1 MLGPTVDYGVRR
13 VELALQCRPVKR
25 MSAPHASTES
35 KCISAVRV
43 DNGPVWLHEAQSKS
57 EEPGPSLATS
67 TGEKQAFIFQVTS
80 APQVLRNI
88 QLVVDNWLTG
98 DRIELSDQLQTVLSP
113 QGFADARCGRTA
125 LLSAAHAGVE
135 DAALMLARRGAV
147 LRCEVTNENNPSEE
161 LSAVMVTV
169 TAELHQQFKESGLP
183 APPPLPTEGEFSLI
197 VPVNTDINN
206 LDAVDGHAVE
216 ALRVAAYRGMGA
228 VVHSLLQCREQ
239 LGSTVGVRLGQPLL
253 TEQERDKPRDE
264 PASTLRRSHSLAR
277 ISSVLFSDA
286 SKQDTQWTFRGV
298 PPPADGLGRTAL
310 HDVCRSVL
318 PNPSGF
324 QFEQQH
330 KHLLAYAEALLAEDG
345 LHGVALF
352 ASDIKGRLPLHY
364 AAAFGHYMLLELL
377 LSHNLEATL
386 EHTDKSSRGIEPWFT
401 LRSFR
406 HATGHT
412 PGDHADFDE
421 LDKLEKVEEVG
432 GWLVNLRDKQGWSP
446 LALAVGNGHLHC
458 AKLLLDSGAEPVPL
472 PLMKDYKVPC
482 AYLLVLH
489 RLGWEQMVRKE
500 STKDGYRFGDLGQD
514 TLKPSDPAKKEHR
527 HPRAANPPASTSG
540 IRDRNLKKKPVA
552 PKESTAGGVAPASA
566 PNQIKARLRGGRGSV
581 AVRPDLVDGMKSW
594 WPDLVPSAFS
604 SMDARGEDDEA
615 NLGAVEGKKRGGRGS
630 DAARPDG
637 DLDEGGH
644 DQASADLEESN
655 MLGAMPRMVYQMW
668 VRKPARLIKES
679 DKRTNENLKVP
690 ESQRLAKALMAPLVD
705 VDHQDCAST
714 HRFRRFFLVSR
725 QLPSIIYYLVFLA
738 LLTMVAFTTAGVD
751 GSLRFGSRRK
761 GVSLPFILTSEVGG
775 LVPKEEFQEEA
786 TSPQFTF
793 LDADEP
799 EVLIQFLQGY
809 VANA

>member
-1 MLGPTVDYGVRR
+1 MLGPSVDYGVRR
-13 VELALQCRPVKR
+13 VELALDCRPVKR
-25 MSAPHASTES
+25 ISAPHASTDTS

-43 DNGPVWLHEAQSKS
+43 DKGPVWLHGAQSNS
-57 EEPGPSLATS
+57 EELRSSLATS
-67 TGEKQAFIFQVTS
+67 TGEKRELIFQVTLS
-80 APQVLRNI
+80 APQVLRKV

-161 LSAVMVTV
+161 LSAVVVTV
-169 TAELHQQFKESGLP
+169 TPELHQQFKESGLP
-183 APPPLPTEGEFSLI
+183 APRPLQIEGEFSLI

-228 VVHSLLQCREQ
+228 VVHSLMQCREQ
-239 LGSTVGVRLGQPLL
+239 LGSTVGVRLGQPL
-253 TEQERDKPRDE
+253 TEQEPVNS
-264 PASTLRRSHSLAR
+264 ASTPPRPRSLVRRV
-277 ISSVLFSDA
+277 SSGWQSSPKKSEEA
-286 SKQDTQWTFRGV
+286 QWIFRGA

-386 EHTDKSSRGIEPWFT
+386 EHTDTSHCTWVLPWRFT
-401 LRSFR
+401 LESFR
-406 HATGHT
+406 DATGHKT
-412 PGDHADFDE
+412 GDHADCDTVSTVKDRYHFDTVSRNK
-421 LDKLEKVEEVG
+421 LDEVEKVEEVG
-432 GWLVNLRDKQGWSP
+432 KWLVNLRDKQGWSP

-472 PLMKDYKVPC
+472 PLMKYKVPC

-500 STKDGYRFGDLGQD
+500 SNKDGYRFKDLGQD
-514 TLKPSDPAKKEHR
+514 TS
-527 HPRAANPPASTSG
+527 RAANPPASTSG
-540 IRDRNLKKKPVA
+540 IRDRIPEKKPLRGGASLAPARLALRRSPALRTTSPGAENTAGTSHTGAPAEPVA
-552 PKESTAGGVAPASA
+552 PKVPTAAGAAPASA
-566 PNQIKARLRGGRGSV
+566 PTL
-581 AVRPDLVDGMKSW
+581 P
-594 WPDLVPSAFS
+594 
-604 SMDARGEDDEA
+604 
-615 NLGAVEGKKRGGRGS
+615 
-630 DAARPDG
+630 
-637 DLDEGGH
+637 
-644 DQASADLEESN
+644 
-655 MLGAMPRMVYQMW
+655 
-668 VRKPARLIKES
+668 RKPASLMKEP
-679 DKRTNENLKVP
+679 DTRTNENLKVP

-714 HRFRRFFLVSR
+714 HRFRCFFLVSR

-786 TSPQFTF
+786 TSPQMTF
-793 LDADEP
+793 LDVDEP

>member
-13 VELALQCRPVKR
+13 VELALECRHVKR
-25 MSAPHASTES
+25 SSAPHASTDTS
-35 KCISAVRV
+35 ISAVRV
-43 DNGPVWLHEAQSKS
+43 DNGPVWLHEAQSNS
-57 EEPGPSLATS
+57 EELGSPLATS
-67 TGEKQAFIFQVTS
+67 TGEKQEFIFKVTLS
-80 APQVLRNI
+80 APKVLRKI

-98 DRIELSDQLQTVLSP
+98 DRIDISDQLEAVLSP
-113 QGFADARCGRTA
+113 QGLADARCGRTA

-183 APPPLPTEGEFSLI
+183 APPPLQTEGKFSLI
-197 VPVNTDINN
+197 VPVDTDINN

-216 ALRVAAYRGMGA
+216 ALRVAAYRGMGD

-239 LGSTVGVRLGQPLL
+239 LGSTVGVRLGQPVL
-253 TEQERDKPRDE
+253 TEQEHGYS
-264 PASTLRRSHSLAR
+264 ASTLPRPRSLAKQLSR
-277 ISSVLFSDA
+277 VSSGWQSNRKT
-286 SKQDTQWTFRGV
+286 SEKTQWTFRGV

-386 EHTDKSSRGIEPWFT
+386 ERTDTSSRDAKVPPWFT
-401 LRSFR
+401 LETESFGNAKGVR
-406 HATGHT
+406 WFPGHKT
-412 PGDHADFDE
+412 WDHTDFDKQE
-421 LDKLEKVEEVG
+421 NVEEVG
-432 GWLVNLRDKQGWSP
+432 KWLVNLRDKQGWSP

-458 AKLLLDSGAEPVPL
+458 AKLLLDSGAQPVPL
-472 PLMKDYKVPC
+472 PLMKDSKVPC

-489 RLGWEQMVRKE
+489 RLGWEQMVRDE
-500 STKDGYRFGDLGQD
+500 STKDGYRFEDLVQD
-514 TLKPSDPAKKEHR
+514 TSKLSVAATKEHR
-527 HPRAANPPASTSG
+527 HPQAANPLAS
-540 IRDRNLKKKPVA
+540 DRITPVA
-552 PKESTAGGVAPASA
+552 PKVPTVAGVVPASA
-566 PNQIKARLRGGRGSV
+566 PAREPASPPRRSIQPL
-581 AVRPDLVDGMKSW
+581 
-594 WPDLVPSAFS
+594 
-604 SMDARGEDDEA
+604 A
-615 NLGAVEGKKRGGRGS
+615 NLS
-630 DAARPDG
+630 SAAEDFTTNIS
-637 DLDEGGH
+637 
-644 DQASADLEESN
+644 SAAEDFTTNISSAAEDFTTNISSAAENLTAKISS
-655 MLGAMPRMVYQMW
+655 
-668 VRKPARLIKES
+668 LIKEP
-679 DKRTNENLKVP
+679 DTPTNENLKVP

-738 LLTMVAFTTAGVD
+738 LLTMIAFTTAGVD

-799 EVLIQFLQGY
+799 EVLVQFLQGY
-809 VANA
+809 AANA